1 MKNHHS
7 KQRRT
12 QKDWSKLDEVIYE
25 AHKIIITN
33 QVKVHAI
40 YEACER
46 KRNALLGL
54 PPTLSE
60 IAETITGELPPQ
72 AQKSNP
78 NQQTLD
84 ADSLSHTQA
93 ENQPKT
99 LNR

>member
-1 MKNHHS
+1 MKNHQS

-25 AHKIIITN
+25 AQEIVITN

-54 PPTLSE
+54 PPTLSQ
-60 IAETITGELPPQ
+60 IAETISNELPRPD
-72 AQKSNP
+72 KKINP
-78 NQQTLD
+78 EQQTLD
-84 ADSLSHTQA
+84 AKSLNLTQSEIEA
-93 ENQPKT
+93 RTPNK
-99 LNR
+99 